1 MEGWKEQGALEKS
14 KDIIKCSLKQQQQ
27 QQQQQQGK
35 SVSQSIPHILASN
48 RKKGESE
55 S

>member
-27 QQQQQQGK
+27 QQQQGK
-35 SVSQSIPHILASN
+35 SVSQSIPHILDSN